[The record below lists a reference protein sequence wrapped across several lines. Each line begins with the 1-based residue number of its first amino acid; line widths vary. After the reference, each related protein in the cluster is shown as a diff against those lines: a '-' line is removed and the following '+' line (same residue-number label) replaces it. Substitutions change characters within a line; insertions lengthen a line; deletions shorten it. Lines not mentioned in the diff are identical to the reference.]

1 MFQESLNYHDQKKL
15 FLSYGM
21 IPSVLF
27 GHNELS
33 NNLKKIPAIL
43 TVFTSMFMHGGWMHL
58 IGNIGYLYIFGD
70 NIEDCMGRLKFIIFY
85 LTCGSVA
92 ALSQCFVDIN
102 SSTPMIG
109 ASGAISG
116 ILGGY
121 LLLYPKANIKVFVWF
136 IIFIKTFNI
145 PALYVLG
152 AWILIQFFSF
162 DSGASDGVAYAAHI
176 GGFVAGILLIKFLKK
191 IIIQIQKNL
200 NQGHCHQAN
209 KVCHQV
215 TDPTPPF
222 FSIDFKTSFDA
233 DFNISLLIDLKTIE
247 VPNPL
252 GLKYG

>member
-1 MFQESLNYHDQKKL
+1 MKFDYHQQRKL

-33 NNLKKIPAIL
+33 VNLEKVPAFL
-43 TVFTSMFMHGGWMHL
+43 TIFTSMFLHGGWMHL

-70 NIEDCMGRLKFIIFY
+70 NIEDCMGRLRFVIFY
-85 LTCGSVA
+85 LTCGVIA
-92 ALSQCFVDIN
+92 ALSQCFIDIN

-121 LLLYPKANIKVFVWF
+121 LILYPKKNVKVFFWF
-136 IIFIKTFNI
+136 IIFVKTFNI

-162 DSGASDGVAYAAHI
+162 DTSASDGVAYAAHI
-176 GGFVAGILLIKFLKK
+176 GGFIAGIALIFLFKK
-191 IIIQIQKNL
+191 NNFESTKKL
-200 NQGHCHQAN
+200 ESG
-209 KVCHQV
+209 
-215 TDPTPPF
+215 
-222 FSIDFKTSFDA
+222 
-233 DFNISLLIDLKTIE
+233 SLPSSK
-247 VPNPL
+247 
-252 GLKYG
+252 

>member
-1 MFQESLNYHDQKKL
+1 MFFFPVFDDNPTKNKPIISWFVIFLCITVFLFQESLNYHDQKKL

-33 NNLKKIPAIL
+33 NNLEKIPAIL

-92 ALSQCFVDIN
+92 ALSQCLIDIN

-121 LLLYPKANIKVFVWF
+121 LLLYPKANVKVFFWF
-136 IIFIKTFNI
+136 IIFVKTFNI

-162 DSGASDGVAYAAHI
+162 DSSASDGVAYAAHI
-176 GGFVAGILLIKFLKK
+176 GGFVAGILLIKFFKK
-191 IIIQIQKNL
+191 N
-200 NQGHCHQAN
+200 NY
-209 KVCHQV
+209 
-215 TDPTPPF
+215 
-222 FSIDFKTSFDA
+222 SKTKKLEKG
-233 DFNISLLIDLKTIE
+233 SLPSSK
-247 VPNPL
+247 
-252 GLKYG
+252 